1 MAYRAISATVS
12 PLFLVRAIRG
22 LLHRVSRNWVKFST
36 RERILSTITI
46 FLCPYICTNINKT
59 MKNYSLIEV
68 SNEIRIRNENF
79 LIYTFTCNKK
89 MIRAINQFE

>member
-1 MAYRAISATVS
+1 
-12 PLFLVRAIRG
+12 
-22 LLHRVSRNWVKFST
+22 
-36 RERILSTITI
+36 
-46 FLCPYICTNINKT
+46 